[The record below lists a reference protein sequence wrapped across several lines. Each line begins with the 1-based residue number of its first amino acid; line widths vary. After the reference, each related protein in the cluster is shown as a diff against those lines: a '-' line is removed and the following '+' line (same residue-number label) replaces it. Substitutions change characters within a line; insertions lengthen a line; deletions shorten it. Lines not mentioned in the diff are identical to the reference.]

1 MIDGIA
7 KTSKWKLIQSGLYF
21 EEYIK
26 NGKKKYRLKPK
37 MYFSQLCVWLI
48 VTIVAKLI
56 MLAVLKITEK
66 FLENFGTFILKPFS
80 NGKVRLVMVMVFFPV
95 ILNGIYF
102 WIGDNILKCNPEE
115 NDTDFQNFYLEE
127 KNKEANRGQGERGN
141 LTHNVDSHPNNN
153 SIILDEKHTNSV
165 ALPGM
170 FPRLP

>member
-1 MIDGIA
+1 
-7 KTSKWKLIQSGLYF
+7 
-21 EEYIK
+21 
-26 NGKKKYRLKPK
+26 
-37 MYFSQLCVWLI
+37 
-48 VTIVAKLI
+48 
-56 MLAVLKITEK
+56 
-66 FLENFGTFILKPFS
+66 
-80 NGKVRLVMVMVFFPV
+80 MVMVFFPV